1 MKRLFLY
8 TVQLFVL
15 SLLVLQA
22 AAQSGPYGNEW
33 IDYNK
38 TYYKFKVAKAGV
50 YRIPRSVLDAAGL
63 PAGVTGANFMLY
75 RDGLE
80 VPIYV
85 SANTMTGSDYIEFI
99 GRGASGI
106 LDKELY
112 ANPAWQP
119 DTRICLYT
127 DTAAYYL
134 TYDNGTAHA
143 RFTEAVN
150 SIPGTPPAAE
160 PYNWTTVGNYYKAKQ
175 TEGPSYD
182 TNPGLPFFSPSFEN
196 GEGLVKEQVPVAN
209 TATISLAAP
218 NLAGAAVSAILQTA
232 VTSRSYL
239 YNHAMNLAVNGTQV
253 ANASWGISET
263 QHFNTSFPA
272 SQLGAANTISYIP
285 VNPQGT
291 AYDIYGVSYVELQY
305 PRNYDLNGLS
315 MHQFRL
321 NANNN
326 AQYLEFTNFSNPSRL
341 YDVTNRKWYAGDI
354 QGSTTRFYIQPS
366 LTDRDLVLVATN
378 TGATNVA
385 LSKTVQFKNY
395 SATAN
400 QGNYLLIS
408 HSKLAQPVSGHNYI
422 QEYRD
427 YRASTAGGG
436 YTAQYADVN
445 ELYDQF
451 AYGYETHPLSIRHF
465 LQYAYNTWTVKPEY
479 VNIIGRGLQY
489 EEYNSYYAQ
498 PDSFYFP
505 IVPIYGSPGSDVNY
519 VNFGT
524 PRTQKIKIGRVSVW
538 NAQEVGQYLEKVK
551 GYEAELNT
559 GSDARALWKKE
570 AIHIAGGSNPQ
581 ERDALLTTLNMGAAI
596 ITDTLIGAH
605 VQTFAKGSTNP
616 VDVIDMQAVE
626 SSLNKGLGL
635 ISYFGHASAGGFAYN
650 LPEPSTY
657 NSSPRFPIFNAL
669 GCDVAQMFG
678 AFTGKTVSER
688 YTLSSTGG
696 AIALLATDNYG
707 YTDFLH
713 NYLQFFYKSI
723 SNKHYGADIGTQS
736 METNNDVFQY
746 YCSNLGITSDRY
758 FTQIECQLLTGDP
771 AVGTYGPSKPDYHV
785 SNDGLSA
792 IPGNVS
798 TALDSFQLRI
808 VSYNLARAIRD
819 TVTVKVEHINPVGT
833 KTTIS
838 TYTIPNLFNTDT
850 DYVWVPLNK
859 ITDIGLNKYQV
870 TIDEPNK
877 FDEVNELNNQG
888 TLDLFIYSDNLVPV
902 YPHEFAIVNRQNVTL
917 KASTLNPFRPSGRYI
932 MEIDTTALFNSPL
945 KQQTSI
951 ASRGGIIKWTPSLIM
966 KDSTVYYW
974 RSAIDS
980 VINGSQQ
987 WSGSSFIYLAQGT
1000 PGWNQSHYYQ
1010 YKRDNFSSMDIGPD
1024 YLFHYGKQDNILTV
1038 RNKVLENDGDGSN
1051 VRVEWNGA
1059 IVNNSA
1065 QGVTTVQIMVIDSVT
1080 GQFWTNAFND
1090 TRGSFTPR
1098 SDRSRGYNLREFRTD
1113 VADLRD
1119 SAAKYLESIPNG
1131 DYVMIKNIFFD
1142 YTSGTLRSQSIYI
1155 DQWKADTL
1163 RPNNGP
1169 GKSLYHSVR
1178 NLGFPMIDSFTKE
1191 GVFLFFTKKGFPA
1204 TTHQEWTSDRS
1215 ARLVYTVTVES
1226 NTTKGQMNSTVIGPV
1241 NGADTLTL
1249 KWRTHAADTHPE
1261 NDSAYVAVY
1270 GINTANKDTL
1280 LFNTASKDTSFI
1292 AGYPKVRMEW
1302 RTRDSLTT
1310 TTPQLNYWRVMY
1322 DPLPEAALNPA
1333 AHFAISDSLQTGQLQ
1348 QFSVAIE
1355 NLTDIPMD
1363 SMLVNYRVINA
1374 SGVSVPQASVRY
1386 RPLPGLDTLHAS
1398 LTFDPAGY
1406 PGKNNLFIEANP
1418 ANDQPEQYHPN
1429 NLGYVPFSI
1438 SVDRNNPLLDVTF
1451 DGVHI
1456 LNADIVSAKPFIKVS
1471 LKDENKY
1478 LALDDT
1484 SLVALKLTYTSRD
1497 PNVPGTFTVPLPFDG
1512 KVCKFIPGQP
1522 GISGKNEAII
1532 EMRPVLEDGIY
1543 DLSVTGKDK
1552 SGNSA
1557 GTPQG
1562 SGSAVNYKISFEVIN
1577 KAMITN
1583 VLNYPNPFSTAT
1595 SFVFTVTGSQ
1605 IPSQFKIQILSVTG
1619 KVVREITKN
1628 ELGPL
1633 HIGRN
1638 ITQYKWDGRDQYGQ
1652 LLGNGVYMYR
1662 VATSLNGEDIEHK
1675 SSGADR
1681 FFKNG
1686 YGKLYIMR

>member
-1 MKRLFLY
+1 MKRFLLY
-8 TVQLFVL
+8 TLQLFTL

-38 TYYKFKVAKAGV
+38 TYYKFKVAKAGI

-80 VPIYV
+80 VPVYV

-112 ANPAWQP
+112 ADPSWQP

-134 TYDNGTAHA
+134 TYDNGTSHA

-150 SIPGTPPAAE
+150 SIPGTPPATE
-160 PYNWTTVGNYYKAKQ
+160 PYNWTTVGNYYKAAQ
-175 TEGPSYD
+175 TQGPSYD
-182 TNPGLPFFSPSFEN
+182 TTYNPSGTSTNPGNPFFSPSFEN
-196 GEGLVKEQVPVAN
+196 GEGLIHASAAITS
-209 TATISLAAP
+209 TAALSLPTP
-218 NLAGAAVSAILQTA
+218 NLAAVAVNAVLQTA
-232 VTSRSYL
+232 VATRSYR
-239 YNHAMNLAVNGTQV
+239 YNHAMNIAVNGTQV
-253 ANASWGISET
+253 ANGSWGIAET
-263 QHFNTSFPA
+263 KHFNTTFPA
-272 SQLGAANTISYIP
+272 SQLGTANTITYIP

-315 MHQFRL
+315 SHMFRL
-321 NANNN
+321 NANSN
-326 AQYLEFTNFSNPSRL
+326 AQYLEFTNFSSPSRL
-341 YDVTNRKWYAGDI
+341 YDVTNRKWYAGDV
-354 QGSTTRFYIQPS
+354 QGGTTRFYIQPS

-378 TGATNVA
+378 NGTTNVG
-385 LSKTVQFKNY
+385 LSKTIQFKNY
-395 SATAN
+395 SITAN

-408 HSKLAQPVSGHNYI
+408 HSKLAEPVSGHNYI

-427 YRASTAGGG
+427 YRASAAGGA
-436 YTAQYADVN
+436 YNAQFADVN
-445 ELYDQF
+445 DLYDQF

-489 EEYNSYYAQ
+489 EEYSAYYAD
-498 PDSFYFP
+498 PVKFTFP

-538 NAQEVGQYLEKVK
+538 NAQEVGQYLAKVQ
-551 GYEAELNT
+551 GYEAELKT

-570 AIHIAGGSNPQ
+570 VMHIAGGTTPP
-581 ERDALLTTLNMGAAI
+581 ERDALLLTLNMGAAI
-596 ITDTLIGAH
+596 ITDTLMGAH

-616 VDVIDMQAVE
+616 VDVISAQAVA
-626 SSLNKGLGL
+626 SSLNKGLG
-635 ISYFGHASAGGFAYN
+635 IITYFGHASNGGFAYN

-678 AFTGKTVSER
+678 AFTGKTVSES

-696 AIALLATDNYG
+696 AIAMLATDNYG

-723 SNKHYGADIGTQS
+723 SSAHYGANIGTQS

-746 YCSNLGITSDRY
+746 YCSTLGITSDRY
-758 FTQIECQLLTGDP
+758 FTQIESQLLTGDP

-785 SNDGLSA
+785 SNDGVAA

-798 TALDSFQLRI
+798 TAVDSFQLRI
-808 VSYNLARAIRD
+808 TSYNLGRSIRD
-819 TVTVKVEHINPVGT
+819 TVTVKVEHINPAGI
-833 KTTIS
+833 KTTLQ

-850 DYVWVPLNK
+850 DYVQVPVNK
-859 ITDIGLNKYQV
+859 ITDIGLNKYVV

-877 FDEVNELNNQG
+877 FDETNELNNQA

-917 KASTLNPFRPSGRYI
+917 KASTLNPFRPSSRYV
-932 MEIDTTALFNSPL
+932 MELDTTTLFNSPL
-945 KQQTSI
+945 KQQTTI
-951 ASRGGIIKWTPSLIM
+951 VSRGGIIKWTPSLVM

-974 RSAIDS
+974 RSAVDS
-980 VINGSQQ
+980 TINGSQQ

-1010 YKRDNFSSMDIGPD
+1010 YKRDNFSSMDINPD
-1024 YLFHYGKQDNILTV
+1024 YLFRYGKQNNTLTV

-1051 VRVEWNGA
+1051 VRVDWNGMT
-1059 IVNNSA
+1059 VNNSA

-1080 GQFWTNAFND
+1080 GQFWTNSLTD
-1090 TRGSFTPR
+1090 TRGAFNPR

-1113 VADLRD
+1113 DPNIRD
-1119 SAAKYLESIPNG
+1119 SAAKYLESVPNG
-1131 DYVMIKNIFFD
+1131 NYVMVKNIFFD
-1142 YTSGTLRSQSIYI
+1142 YTNGALHSLPIYI
-1155 DQWKADTL
+1155 DQWKADTA

-1169 GKSLYHSVR
+1169 GKSLYHSIR

-1191 GVFLFFTKKGFPA
+1191 GVFLFVVKKGFPA
-1204 TTHQEWTSDRS
+1204 TVHQEWTSDRT
-1215 ARLVYTVTVES
+1215 AQLLYNAIIES
-1226 NTTKGQMNSTVIGPV
+1226 NAPKGQMNSTVIGPLSEK
-1241 NGADTLTL
+1241 DTLTL
-1249 KWRTHAADTHPE
+1249 KWRTHPADTHPE

-1270 GINTANKDTL
+1270 GINAANKDTL
-1280 LFNTASKDTSFI
+1280 LFNTNSKDTAFT
-1292 AGYPKVRMEW
+1292 ARYPKVRMEW

-1310 TTPQLNYWRVMY
+1310 TPPQLDYWRVLY

-1333 AHFAISDSLQTGQLQ
+1333 AYFVISDSLQTGQLQ
-1348 QFSVAIE
+1348 QFSIAIE
-1355 NLTDIPMD
+1355 NLTDVPMD
-1363 SMLVNYRVINA
+1363 SMLVSYKVINA
-1374 SGVSVPQASVRY
+1374 SGISVPQASIRY

-1398 LTFDPAGY
+1398 LTFDPSAY
-1406 PGKNNLFIEANP
+1406 PGRNNLFIEANP

-1429 NLGYVPFSI
+1429 NLGYVPFTI

-1484 SLVALKLTYTSRD
+1484 SLVALKLTYTSAIPMCRA
-1497 PNVPGTFTVPLPFDG
+1497 PLRYRCRSTVRSVSSFPGNPAYPVRTKPLSRCVPCWKTV
-1512 KVCKFIPGQP
+1512 
-1522 GISGKNEAII
+1522 
-1532 EMRPVLEDGIY
+1532 
-1543 DLSVTGKDK
+1543 
-1552 SGNSA
+1552 
-1557 GTPQG
+1557 
-1562 SGSAVNYKISFEVIN
+1562 
-1577 KAMITN
+1577 
-1583 VLNYPNPFSTAT
+1583 STT
-1595 SFVFTVTGSQ
+1595 
-1605 IPSQFKIQILSVTG
+1605 
-1619 KVVREITKN
+1619 
-1628 ELGPL
+1628 
-1633 HIGRN
+1633 
-1638 ITQYKWDGRDQYGQ
+1638 
-1652 LLGNGVYMYR
+1652 
-1662 VATSLNGEDIEHK
+1662 
-1675 SSGADR
+1675 
-1681 FFKNG
+1681 
-1686 YGKLYIMR
+1686 